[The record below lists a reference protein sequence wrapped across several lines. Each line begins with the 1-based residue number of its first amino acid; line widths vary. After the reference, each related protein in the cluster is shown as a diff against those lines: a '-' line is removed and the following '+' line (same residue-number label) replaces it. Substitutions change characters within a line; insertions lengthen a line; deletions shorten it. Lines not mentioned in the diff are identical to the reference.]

1 MRTLKL
7 VPYALALILIVSL
20 TISQECTAQQKTRGT
35 WPTAGYV
42 PDAVTAVKI
51 AEAVLI
57 PVYGELKIA
66 SERPFKA
73 KLDANVWTVDGTLH
87 CADGKIETCPGGTAR
102 VRLSKNDGRILF
114 MIHYK

>member
-1 MRTLKL
+1 MCALKF
-7 VPYALALILIVSL
+7 VPYALVFILIVSA
-20 TISQECTAQQKTRGT
+20 TSQERTAKRQTPAN

-42 PDAVTAVKI
+42 PDAATAVKI

-57 PVYGELKIA
+57 PVYGEQRIA

-73 KLDANVWTVDGTLH
+73 KLDGDVWTIDGTLY
-87 CADGKIETCPGGTAR
+87 CADGKTGICSGGTAR
-102 VRLSKNDGRILF
+102 VRLSRNDARILF